1 MSNIYELPKEIEEAL
16 NKYYECFDED
26 WCLIVSPEEFEEINK
41 WLQELQ
47 NKKEELINWF
57 LSDRVNKQAE
67 NAGLDMEIKRLQDR
81 IKRNNNKIKFIESFI
96 DFNFKDDYK
105 KPIQHW
111 NFTISYRK
119 SKATIIENKE
129 LIPKEYIKERVS
141 YSEDKTAIK
150 KALEAWE
157 EVKGAKLEER
167 LNLNI
172 K

>member
-81 IKRNNNKIKFIESFI
+81 IKRNNNKIKFIAHKWLKINLSF
-96 DFNFKDDYK
+96 
-105 KPIQHW
+105 
-111 NFTISYRK
+111 
-119 SKATIIENKE
+119 A
-129 LIPKEYIKERVS
+129 
-141 YSEDKTAIK
+141 
-150 KALEAWE
+150 
-157 EVKGAKLEER
+157 
-167 LNLNI
+167 
-172 K
+172 